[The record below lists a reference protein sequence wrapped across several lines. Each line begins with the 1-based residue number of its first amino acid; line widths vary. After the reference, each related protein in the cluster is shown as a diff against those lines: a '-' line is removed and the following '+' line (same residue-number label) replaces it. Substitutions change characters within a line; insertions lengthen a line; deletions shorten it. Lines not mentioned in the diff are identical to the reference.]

1 MLMKEFVENEV
12 FDHIN
17 IEEFM
22 SIEPEYE
29 RNESIIGAVKKYLE
43 NEMKD
48 QKIPV
53 VERLSD
59 FSLDPEFGNILYQ
72 MSNWGKDIPEVSF
85 MGEKAPDF
93 FAFLI
98 CGYVEVHIDE
108 LLEDFKTYTIKVYVE
123 KDFKINKRE
132 LKSLISCAY
141 GETDRKEIETIISRL
156 QLEHGKGF
164 IHSDTISSCND
175 QLESSTYCFVPEH
188 IKF

>member
-1 MLMKEFVENEV
+1 MKMKEFVENEV
-12 FDHIN
+12 FSHIN

-22 SIEPEYE
+22 NIEPEYE
-29 RNESIIGAVKKYLE
+29 RNESIVSAVKKHLE
-43 NEMKD
+43 KEMND

-53 VERLSD
+53 VEHLSD

-72 MSNWGKDIPEVSF
+72 MSNWGKDIPEVCFS
-85 MGEKAPDF
+85 GDKASDF
-93 FAFLI
+93 FIFLV

-108 LLEDFKTYTIKVYVE
+108 LLGDFKTYTIKVYVE

-175 QLESSTYCFVPEH
+175 QLESPTYCFVPEH

>member
-29 RNESIIGAVKKYLE
+29 RNESIIGAVKKYLK

-72 MSNWGKDIPEVSF
+72 MSNWGKDIPEVCFS
-85 MGEKAPDF
+85 GEKAASF
-93 FAFLI
+93 FVFLV
-98 CGYVEVHIDE
+98 CGYAEVHIDE
-108 LLEDFKTYTIKVYVE
+108 LLEDCKPYTIKVYVE
-123 KDFKINKRE
+123 KDFKVNIRE
-132 LKSLISCAY
+132 LKNLISCAY
-141 GETDRKEIETIISRL
+141 GETDRREIEAIISRL
-156 QLEHGKGF
+156 QLKHGRGF
-164 IHSDTISSCND
+164 IHSNTITNCND
-175 QLESSTYCFVPEH
+175 QLEGPTYCFVPEH

>member
-1 MLMKEFVENEV
+1 MKMKEFVENEV
-12 FDHIN
+12 FCHIN
-17 IEEFM
+17 VEAFM

-29 RNESIIGAVKKYLE
+29 RNESIIAAVKKYLE
-43 NEMKD
+43 NEMTN

-59 FSLDPEFGNILYQ
+59 FSIDPEFGNILYL

-85 MGEKAPDF
+85 RGEKAPDF
-93 FAFLI
+93 FVFLI
-98 CGYVEVHIDE
+98 CGYAEVHIDE
-108 LLEDFKTYTIKVYVE
+108 LLGDFKTYTIKVYVE
-123 KDFKINKRE
+123 KDFKVNRRE
-132 LKSLISCAY
+132 LKNLISCAY
-141 GETDRKEIETIISRL
+141 GETDRREIEAIISRL

-175 QLESSTYCFVPEH
+175 QLEGPTYLFVPEH

>member
-108 LLEDFKTYTIKVYVE
+108 LLEDCKPYTIKVYVE
-123 KDFKINKRE
+123 KDFKLNKSD
-132 LKSLISCAY
+132 LKNLISCAY
-141 GETDRKEIETIISRL
+141 GMTTENEITYIINRLRKELGSGYIHCQTID
-156 QLEHGKGF
+156 E
-164 IHSDTISSCND
+164 CND
-175 QLESSTYCFVPEH
+175 EINGLTYRFSPDN

>member
-72 MSNWGKDIPEVSF
+72 MSNWGKDIPEVNF
-85 MGEKAPDF
+85 RGEKAPDF
-93 FAFLI
+93 LVFLI

-108 LLEDFKTYTIKVYVE
+108 LLEDCKPYTIKVYVE
-123 KDFKINKRE
+123 KDFKLNKRD
-132 LKSLISCAY
+132 LKNLISCAY
-141 GETDRKEIETIISRL
+141 GETDRREIEAIISRL
-156 QLEHGKGF
+156 QLKHGRGF
-164 IHSDTISSCND
+164 IHSNTITNCND
-175 QLESSTYCFVPEH
+175 QLKGPTYCFVPEH